1 MGEGAGL
8 TNSIMKGP
16 ALFTLCTAILL
27 AAPPARAVDTNEWSF
42 DVSIYGLA
50 VGMNGDLGIG
60 PVTADVDVGLDDIL
74 NNLEFGFMGTT
85 SVGYGPWAL
94 TLEGLYMGLQGTKD
108 DVTVEL
114 DQIMVEP
121 TLSYRVSQ
129 YFEPLAG
136 FRYNNLN
143 GEIRGPEVLPVPRI
157 PTGTQDWFDPIVGA
171 NLALPLG
178 KGFSLKLRG
187 DVGGFGVG
195 SDLTWQ
201 VYPYLNWQF
210 SKWGSVQ
217 AGYRWLY
224 MDYETGGGS
233 DRFAYD
239 ILNQGA
245 QIGFTFHF

>member
-1 MGEGAGL
+1 MKYKGL
-8 TNSIMKGP
+8 LP
-16 ALFTLCTAILL
+16 VCAAALLI
-27 AAPPARAVDTNEWSF
+27 APPARAAETNQWSF
-42 DVSIYGLA
+42 AVSIYGLA
-50 VGMNGDLGIG
+50 VGMNGTLGIG
-60 PVTADVDVGLDDIL
+60 PVTADVEVGLDDIL
-74 NNLEFGFMGTT
+74 NNLEFGFMGTARA
-85 SVGYGPWAL
+85 GYGPWAF
-94 TLEGLYMGLQGTKD
+94 TLDGLYMGLQGTKD
-108 DVTVEL
+108 SVTAEL
-114 DQIMVEP
+114 DQIMMEP
-121 TLSYRVSQ
+121 TLSYQVCR

-143 GEIRGPEVLPVPRI
+143 GEIRGPGVLPVPRI
-157 PTGTQDWFDPIVGA
+157 PTGTQDWFDPILGA
-171 NLALPLG
+171 NLGLPLG
-178 KGFSLKLRG
+178 TRFSLNLRG

-201 VYPYLNWQF
+201 VFPYLNWRF

-224 MDYETGGGS
+224 MDYETGSGS